1 MNEKDL
7 IASPLPL
14 TKKSNDADTPE
25 NTILPAELKD
35 FQAAFKATVI
45 KCDQE
50 MQQGNLIIPATKA
63 GTKARDIEVLESA
76 CLAFSLSMGISL
88 DPAKKVCEENHDQIV
103 DLAMQMAQHRIDKYE
118 AIKQL
123 VSIMQGNR
131 PLTTINSKDTMPV
144 SRTIDI
150 NTPLDLKKRRRDHRD
165 GISNLSR
172 ILNEIGLPEEEEEE
186 EEPLSLQEGIVIY
199 MTKESDQIIH
209 EMIAHAMGIAPN
221 TLYNMNYPAGIEGY
235 DYRRAIPLTR
245 PTTKIPRWTAMG
257 GRIDAPGTLVRQ
269 IKEKF
274 PDERQVIIEIAPGVK
289 LE

>member
-1 MNEKDL
+1 MNEKDR

-14 TKKSNDADTPE
+14 TKKSNDADAPE

-50 MQQGNLIIPATKA
+50 MQQGNLIIPETKP
-63 GTKARDIEVLESA
+63 GTKVRDIEVLESA

-103 DLAMQMAQHRIDKYE
+103 ELAMQMAQHRIDKYE
-118 AIKQL
+118 AIQQL

-131 PLTTINSKDTMPV
+131 SYSAINSKESRPV
-144 SRTIDI
+144 NATVDI
-150 NTPLDLKKRRRDHRD
+150 NTPLDLKKRRRDHKD
-165 GISNLSR
+165 AISTLSS
-172 ILNEIGLPEEEEEE
+172 ILNDIGLSEEEE
-186 EEPLSLQEGIVIY
+186 EEPLSLQEGIIIY
-199 MTKESDQIIH
+199 MTKESDQIIQ

-221 TLYNMNYPAGIEGY
+221 NLLNMHRPAGIEGY
-235 DYRRAIPLTR
+235 DYRRAIPITR

-257 GRIDAPGTLVRQ
+257 RRIDAPGTLVRQ

-274 PDERQVIIEIAPGVK
+274 PDNRQVKIEIAPGVK

>member
-7 IASPLPL
+7 IAPPLPL
-14 TKKSNDADTPE
+14 TRKSNDAATPE

-45 KCDQE
+45 KCDHE
-50 MQQGNLIIPATKA
+50 MQQGNLIIPETKPR
-63 GTKARDIEVLESA
+63 TKARDIEVLESA

-118 AIKQL
+118 AIQQL

-131 PLTTINSKDTMPV
+131 PLTTINSKESRPV

-186 EEPLSLQEGIVIY
+186 PLSLQEGIVIY

-221 TLYNMNYPAGIEGY
+221 NLLNMHKPAGIEGY
-235 DYRRAIPLTR
+235 DYRREIPLTR

-257 GRIDAPGTLVRQ
+257 RRIDAPGTLVRQ

-274 PDERQVIIEIAPGVK
+274 PDDRQVKIEIAPGVK